1 MQLFDKP
8 LTWINEPSS
17 YHLKEDSIA
26 IEAGAKTDLFS
37 DPTGDPIFQNSP
49 LLLFQG
55 DEHFQFSARLTAA
68 LAAKFDAAALV
79 VYAHKEC
86 WAKLCFE
93 LSPEHEPMLV
103 TVVTNK
109 DASDDCNH
117 RVIDKESVHLR
128 IAGLGDGVF
137 AFHISETPGK
147 WDLVRYFSLDHN
159 HFQIGFSAQSPTG
172 LSCKGRFVDVA
183 YASTKLKELR
193 TGE

>member
-1 MQLFDKP
+1 MQLFNKP
-8 LTWINEPSS
+8 LTWINEPAS
-17 YHLKEDSIA
+17 YHIEEGSIE

-49 LLLFQG
+49 LLLFQA
-55 DEHFQFSARLTAA
+55 DEHFLFSARLTAT
-68 LAAKFDAAALV
+68 LASKFDAAALV
-79 VYAHKEC
+79 VYANDQC

-109 DASDDCNH
+109 GASDDCNH
-117 RVIDKESVHLR
+117 KVINKESVHLR

-137 AFHISETPGK
+137 AFHISEAPGK

-159 HFQIGFSAQSPTG
+159 LFRIGFSAQSPTG
-172 LSCKGRFVDVA
+172 QSCKGRFVDAA
-183 YASTKLKELR
+183 YAAVKLKGLR